1 VRAFLIA
8 LAACSLLAA
17 PASAQASKKHP
28 PKRRGGE
35 VRRIHNLPK
44 GPLARFLARQVGPV
58 KTVPKARH
66 RSLLAY
72 TSAVSP
78 SFTADASGNHKL
90 YLVRSYDIPADD
102 PSATRLA
109 NLSWTYDSAVAA
121 IAFDSYGATYAA
133 QELLDQL
140 KALQRTDGS
149 LDFAYD
155 VSNGD
160 SVQQFRTGTIAWA
173 GYAALLHELK
183 TQNGKYNSLISGVA
197 DWLLQRQNATTGL
210 LTGGPDVNWVS
221 TQNNMVAYLFFAT
234 LAGHPIGDLK
244 ASDMSAVANKI
255 AGGIDS
261 RLTITP
267 AAGQL
272 GFVQGIND
280 PVRPLDAQT
289 LGVMY
294 LVTRNRAADAAKV
307 RAYIDAA
314 FKVTNRTIVKSSAT
328 STYNMTYAANGPFT
342 GYRPYA
348 TGGPDVLWEEGTA
361 QALVATDMLGQD
373 DTAQNAALVAWGSVG
388 PLQADRTVTNSSINE
403 YHVWPASA
411 AASWMMLG
419 AFGLPR

>member
-8 LAACSLLAA
+8 VAACSLLAA
-17 PASAQASKKHP
+17 PASAQASKHP

-44 GPLARFLARQVGPV
+44 RPLARFLARQIGPV
-58 KTVPKARH
+58 KAVPKARK
-66 RSLLAY
+66 RALLAH
-72 TSAVSP
+72 TSAVTP
-78 SFTADASGNHKL
+78 SFVADSSGNHKL
-90 YLVRSYDIPADD
+90 YLARSYDIPADD
-102 PSATRLA
+102 PSAVRLA
-109 NLSWTYDSAVAA
+109 NLSWTYDSAVTA
-121 IAFDSYGATYAA
+121 IAFDSYGAVYAA

-160 SVQQFRTGTIAWA
+160 SVQQFRTGTIAWV
-173 GYAALLHELK
+173 GYAAMLHELQ
-183 TQNGKYNSLISGVA
+183 TGNGKYNSVISGVA
-197 DWLLQRQNATTGL
+197 QWLLQRQNATTGL
-210 LTGGPDVNWVS
+210 LTGGPDVSWVS
-221 TQNNMVAYLFFAT
+221 TQNNMVAYLLFSA

-255 AGGIDS
+255 AAGIDS

-267 AAGQL
+267 ATGQL
-272 GFVQGIND
+272 GFVQGLND
-280 PVRPLDAQT
+280 PLRPLDAQT
-289 LGVMY
+289 LGVQY
-294 LVTRNRAADAAKV
+294 LVARNRAADAAKV

-314 FKVTNRTIVKSSAT
+314 FKVTNRTITKSSAT
-328 STYNMTYAANGPFT
+328 ATYNMTYAAAGPFT

-348 TGGPDVLWEEGTA
+348 SGGPDVLWEEGTA
-361 QALVATDMLGQD
+361 QALVATDLLGQD
-373 DTAQNAALVAWGSVG
+373 DSAQNLALAAWGAVG
-388 PLQADRTVTNSSINE
+388 PLQADRTVTNSSVNE

-411 AASWMMLG
+411 AASWMMLA

>member
-8 LAACSLLAA
+8 VAACLLLAA
-17 PASAQASKKHP
+17 PATAQAKKTP
-28 PKRRGGE
+28 PKRKGGE
-35 VRRIHNLPK
+35 VRRTHNLPK
-44 GPLARFLARQVGPV
+44 APLARFLARQVGPV
-58 KTVPKARH
+58 KTVPTARH

-78 SFTADASGNHKL
+78 NFVEDSSGNHKL
-90 YLVRSYDIPADD
+90 YLARSYDIPADD
-102 PSATRLA
+102 PSAVRLA

-121 IAFDSYGATYAA
+121 IAFDSYGASYAA

-155 VSNGD
+155 VSNGG
-160 SVQQFRTGTIAWA
+160 SVQQFRTGTIAWV

-183 TQNGKYNSLISGVA
+183 SGNGKYNSLIRGAA

-210 LTGGPDVNWVS
+210 LTGGPDVSWVS

-234 LAGHPIGDLK
+234 LAGHPVGDLK
-244 ASDMSAVANKI
+244 ASDMSAVANRI
-255 AGGIDS
+255 AAGIDS

-272 GFVQGIND
+272 GFVQGLND
-280 PVRPLDAQT
+280 AVRPLDAQT
-289 LGVMY
+289 LGVQY
-294 LVTRNRAADAAKV
+294 LVARNRAADAAKV

-314 FKVTNRTIVKSSAT
+314 FKVTNRTITKSSAPAN
-328 STYNMTYAANGPFT
+328 YNLTYAAAGPFT

-348 TGGPDVLWEEGTA
+348 SGGPDVLWEEGTA
-361 QALVATDMLGQD
+361 QALVATDLIGQD
-373 DTAQNAALVAWGSVG
+373 DSAQNLALAAWGAVG
-388 PLQADRTVTNSSINE
+388 PLQADRTVTNSSVNE

-411 AASWMMLG
+411 AASWMMLA
-419 AFGLPR
+419 AFGFPR

>member
-8 LAACSLLAA
+8 LAACCLLAA
-17 PASAQASKKHP
+17 PASAKTP
-28 PKRRGGE
+28 PKRKGGE

-44 GPLARFLARQVGPV
+44 RPLARFLARQIGPV
-58 KTVPKARH
+58 KAVPKARKRAAIAH
-66 RSLLAY
+66 AAA
-72 TSAVSP
+72 AVSP
-78 SFTADASGNHKL
+78 NFVADSSGNHTL

-102 PSATRLA
+102 PSAARLA

-155 VSNGD
+155 VSDGD
-160 SVQQFRTGTIAWA
+160 SVQQFRTGTIAWV
-173 GYAALLHELK
+173 GYAAMLHELK
-183 TQNGKYNSLISGVA
+183 TENGKYNSVITGVA
-197 DWLLQRQNATTGL
+197 QWLLQRQNATTGL
-210 LTGGPDVNWVS
+210 LTGGPDVSWVS

-234 LAGHPIGDLK
+234 LASHPIGDFK

-272 GFVQGIND
+272 GFVQGLND
-280 PVRPLDAQT
+280 PLRPLDAQT
-289 LGVMY
+289 LGVQY
-294 LVTRNRAADAAKV
+294 LVARNRAADAAKV

-314 FKVTNRTIVKSSAT
+314 FKVTNRTISKSSAT
-328 STYNMTYAANGPFT
+328 PTYNMTYAANGPFT

-361 QALVATDMLGQD
+361 QALVATDLLGQD
-373 DTAQNAALVAWGSVG
+373 DTAQNLALAAWGAVG
-388 PLQADRTVTNSSINE
+388 PLQSDRTVTTSTVNE

-411 AASWMMLG
+411 AASWMMLA
-419 AFGLPR
+419 AFGLSR

>member
-8 LAACSLLAA
+8 VAACCLLAA
-17 PASAQASKKHP
+17 PATAQAKKHP
-28 PKRRGGE
+28 PKRKGGE

-44 GPLARFLARQVGPV
+44 HPLARFLARQIGPV
-58 KTVPKARH
+58 KPAPKARK
-66 RSLLAY
+66 RALLAH

-78 SFTADASGNHKL
+78 NFVADASGDHKL
-90 YLVRSYDIPADD
+90 YLARSYDIPSDD

-109 NLSWTYDSAVAA
+109 NLSWTYDSAIAA
-121 IAFDSYGATYAA
+121 LAFDSYGATYAA

-155 VSNGD
+155 VADGD
-160 SVQQFRTGTIAWA
+160 SVQQFRTGTIAWV
-173 GYAALLHELK
+173 GYAALLHRLK
-183 TQNGKYNSLISGVA
+183 TGNGKYNSLISGVA
-197 DWLLQRQNATTGL
+197 DWLLERQGATTGL
-210 LTGGPDVNWVS
+210 LTGGPDVSWVS
-221 TQNNMVAYLFFAT
+221 TQNNMVAYLFFST
-234 LAGHPIGDLK
+234 LATDPIGSLK
-244 ASDMSAVANKI
+244 AGELTAAANRI

-272 GFVQGIND
+272 GFVEGIND
-280 PVRPLDAQT
+280 PLRPLDAQT

-294 LVTRNRAADAAKV
+294 LLARDRTADAAKV

-314 FKVTNRTIVKSSAT
+314 FKLTNRTITKSSAT
-328 STYNMTYAANGPFT
+328 ATYNMTYAANGPFT

-361 QALVATDMLGQD
+361 QALVATDLLGHD
-373 DTAQNAALVAWGSVG
+373 DSAQNLALIAWGLVG
-388 PLQADRTVTNSSINE
+388 PLQSDRTVTTSVNE

-411 AASWMMLG
+411 AAGWMTLA

>member
-1 VRAFLIA
+1 VRTLLISA
-8 LAACSLLAA
+8 AACLLLAA
-17 PASAQASKKHP
+17 PASAKTP
-28 PKRRGGE
+28 PKRKGGE
-35 VRRIHNLPK
+35 VRRTHNLPK
-44 GPLARFLARQVGPV
+44 RPLARFLARQIGPV
-58 KTVPKARH
+58 KSVPKAR
-66 RSLLAY
+66 RSLLAH

-78 SFTADASGNHKL
+78 NFVADASGDHKL

-102 PSATRLA
+102 PSAARLA

-155 VSNGD
+155 VSDGD
-160 SVQQFRTGTIAWA
+160 SVQQFRTGTIAWV
-173 GYAALLHELK
+173 GYAAMLHK
-183 TQNGKYNSLISGVA
+183 QRTGNGKYNSLISGVA
-197 DWLLQRQNATTGL
+197 DWLLKRQSATTGL
-210 LTGGPDVNWVS
+210 LAGGPDVSWVS
-221 TQNNMVAYLFFAT
+221 TQNNMVAYLFFSA
-234 LAGHPIGDLK
+234 LASDPVGSLK
-244 ASDMSAVANKI
+244 ASDMTAVANKI

-267 AAGQL
+267 ASGQL
-272 GFVQGIND
+272 GFVQGVND
-280 PVRPLDAQT
+280 ALRPLDAQT
-289 LGVMY
+289 LGVLY
-294 LVTRNRAADAAKV
+294 LLARNRATDAAKV

-314 FKVTNRTIVKSSAT
+314 FKVTNRTIAKSSAT
-328 STYNMTYAANGPFT
+328 STYNMTYAAGGPFT

-361 QALVATDMLGQD
+361 QALVATDALGQD
-373 DTAQNAALVAWGSVG
+373 DSAQNLALAAWGMVG
-388 PLQADRTVTNSSINE
+388 PLQSDRTVTSSVNE

-411 AASWMMLG
+411 AASWMMLA

>member
-1 VRAFLIA
+1 VRALLLA
-8 LAACSLLAA
+8 VAACCLLAA
-17 PASAQASKKHP
+17 PASAKTP
-28 PKRRGGE
+28 PKRKGGE

-44 GPLARFLARQVGPV
+44 GPLARFLARQLGPV

-66 RSLLAY
+66 RSLLAH

-78 SFTADASGNHKL
+78 SFVADSSGHHKL

-109 NLSWTYDSAVAA
+109 NLSWTYDSAMAA
-121 IAFDSYGATYAA
+121 IAFDSYGATFAA

-173 GYAALLHELK
+173 GYAALLHK
-183 TQNGKYNSLISGVA
+183 DITGNGKYNSLISGVA
-197 DWLLQRQNATTGL
+197 DWLIKRQSATTGL
-210 LTGGPDVNWVS
+210 LTGGPDVSWVS
-221 TQNNMVAYLFFAT
+221 TQNNMVAYLFFAA
-234 LAGHPIGDLK
+234 LAANPIGDLK
-244 ASDMSAVANKI
+244 ASDMTAVANKI

-261 RLTITP
+261 RLTIAP

-272 GFVQGIND
+272 GFVQGLND
-280 PVRPLDAQT
+280 ALRPLDAQT
-289 LGVMY
+289 LGVLY
-294 LVTRNRAADAAKV
+294 LVARNRAADAAKV
-307 RAYIDAA
+307 RAYIDSA
-314 FKVTNRTIVKSSAT
+314 FKVTNRTITKSSAT

-348 TGGPDVLWEEGTA
+348 GGGPDVLWEEGTA
-361 QALVATDMLGQD
+361 QALVATDVLGQD
-373 DTAQNAALVAWGSVG
+373 DTAQNAALVAWGLNG
-388 PLQADRTVTNSSINE
+388 PLQADRTVTTSSVNE

>member
-1 VRAFLIA
+1 VRTLLIA
-8 LAACSLLAA
+8 LAGCLLLAA
-17 PASAQASKKHP
+17 PASAKTP
-28 PKRRGGE
+28 PKRKGGE
-35 VRRIHNLPK
+35 VRRTHNLPK
-44 GPLARFLARQVGPV
+44 RPLARFLARQIGPV
-58 KTVPKARH
+58 RAVPKARH
-66 RSLLAY
+66 KLLARA
-72 TSAVSP
+72 SAVAP
-78 SFTADASGNHKL
+78 NFVADASGDHKL

-155 VSNGD
+155 VSDGD
-160 SVQQFRTGTIAWA
+160 SVQQFRTGTIAWV
-173 GYAALLHELK
+173 GYAAMMHKLR
-183 TQNGKYNSLISGVA
+183 TGNGKYNSLISGVA
-197 DWLLQRQNATTGL
+197 DWLLTRQSATTGL
-210 LTGGPDVNWVS
+210 LTGGPDVSWVS
-221 TQNNMVAYLFFAT
+221 TQNNMVAYLFFSLLAT
-234 LAGHPIGDLK
+234 DPVGSLK
-244 ASDMSAVANKI
+244 ASDVTAAANKI
-255 AGGIDS
+255 AAGIDS

-267 AAGQL
+267 APGQL
-272 GFVQGIND
+272 GFVQGLND
-280 PVRPLDAQT
+280 PLRPLDAQT

-294 LVTRNRAADAAKV
+294 LSARNRTADAAKV
-307 RAYIDAA
+307 RGYIDAGFA
-314 FKVTNRTIVKSSAT
+314 VTNRTIVKSSAT

-361 QALVATDMLGQD
+361 QALVATDLLGQD
-373 DTAQNAALVAWGSVG
+373 DTAQNRALAAWGVVG
-388 PLQADRTVTNSSINE
+388 PLQSDRTVTTSAVNE

-411 AASWMMLG
+411 AASWMMLA

>member
-1 VRAFLIA
+1 VRAFLLA
-8 LAACSLLAA
+8 VAACLLLAA
-17 PASAQASKKHP
+17 PASAKTP
-28 PKRRGGE
+28 PKRKGGE

-44 GPLARFLARQVGPV
+44 RPLPRFLARQIGPV
-58 KTVPKARH
+58 KAVPKARH
-66 RSLLAY
+66 KLARAAAAGV
-72 TSAVSP
+72 TPNFVSD
-78 SFTADASGNHKL
+78 SSGNHKL

-160 SVQQFRTGTIAWA
+160 SVQQFRTGTIAWV
-173 GYAALLHELK
+173 GYAALLHELQ
-183 TQNGKYNSLISGVA
+183 TGNGKYNNLITGTA
-197 DWLLQRQNATTGL
+197 QWLLQRQNATTGL
-210 LTGGPDVNWVS
+210 LTGGPDVSWVS
-221 TQNNMVAYLFFAT
+221 TQNNMVAYLFFNA
-234 LAGHPIGDLK
+234 LAGHPIGTLK
-244 ASDMSAVANKI
+244 ASDMSTAANKI

-272 GFVQGIND
+272 GFVEGVND
-280 PVRPLDAQT
+280 ALRPLDAQT

-294 LVTRNRAADAAKV
+294 LVARNRTADAAKV

-314 FKVTNRTIVKSSAT
+314 FKVTNRTITKSSAPAN
-328 STYNMTYAANGPFT
+328 YNLTYAASGPFT

-361 QALVATDMLGQD
+361 QALVATDLLGQD
-373 DTAQNAALVAWGSVG
+373 DSAQNLALAAWGVVG
-388 PLQADRTVTNSSINE
+388 PLQSDRTVANSTVNE

-411 AASWMMLG
+411 AASWMILG

>member
-1 VRAFLIA
+1 VRLSLIV
-8 LAACSLLAA
+8 LAACLLLAA
-17 PASAQASKKHP
+17 PAAAKTP
-28 PKRRGGE
+28 PKRKGGD

-44 GPLARFLARQVGPV
+44 RPLARFLARQVGPV

-66 RSLLAY
+66 KLARAA
-72 TSAVSP
+72 AVSP
-78 SFTADASGNHKL
+78 IFVADASGDHKL

-102 PSATRLA
+102 PSAVRLA

-140 KALQRTDGS
+140 KALQRQDGS

-155 VSNGD
+155 VSDGD

-183 TQNGKYNSLISGVA
+183 TENGKYNSLISGVA
-197 DWLLQRQNATTGL
+197 DWLLERQNATTGL
-210 LTGGPDVNWVS
+210 LTGGPDVSWVS
-221 TQNNMVAYLFFAT
+221 TQNNMVAYLFFST
-234 LAGHPIGDLK
+234 LATHPIGDLK
-244 ASDMSAVANKI
+244 SSDMAAVAGKI
-255 AGGIDS
+255 AAGIDA

-272 GFVQGIND
+272 GFIQGIND
-280 PVRPLDAQT
+280 PLRPLDAQT
-289 LGVMY
+289 LGVQY
-294 LVTRNRAADAAKV
+294 LVARNRAADAAKV
-307 RAYIDAA
+307 RAYIDAS
-314 FKVTNRTIVKSSAT
+314 FKLTNRTIVKSSAT

-348 TGGPDVLWEEGTA
+348 SGGPDVLWEEGTA
-361 QALVATDMLGQD
+361 QALVATDLLGQD
-373 DTAQNAALVAWGSVG
+373 DTAQNLALAAWGAVG
-388 PLQADRTVTNSSINE
+388 PLQSDRTVTSTVNE

-411 AASWMMLG
+411 AAGWMMLA

>member
-1 VRAFLIA
+1 VRLLPLAV
-8 LAACSLLAA
+8 AACLLPAA
-17 PASAQASKKHP
+17 PSAYAKTP
-28 PKRRGGE
+28 PKRKGGE

-44 GPLARFLARQVGPV
+44 RPLPRFLARQIGPV
-58 KTVPKARH
+58 KAVPKARKH
-66 RSLLAY
+66 AALARAA
-72 TSAVSP
+72 AVSP
-78 SFTADASGNHKL
+78 TFVEDASGDHKL

-102 PSATRLA
+102 PSAARLA
-109 NLSWTYDSAVAA
+109 NLSWTYDSAIAA

-155 VSNGD
+155 VSDGD

-173 GYAALLHELK
+173 GYAALLHELQ
-183 TQNGKYNSLISGVA
+183 TENGKYNSLISGVA
-197 DWLLQRQNATTGL
+197 DWLLERQNATTGL
-210 LTGGPDVNWVS
+210 LTGGPDVGWVS
-221 TQNNMVAYLFFAT
+221 TQNNMVAYLFFST

-244 ASDMSAVANKI
+244 ASDMADVASRI
-255 AGGIDS
+255 AAGIDS
-261 RLTITP
+261 RLTIQP

-272 GFVQGIND
+272 GFVQGLND
-280 PVRPLDAQT
+280 ALRPLDAQT
-289 LGVMY
+289 LGVLY
-294 LVTRNRAADAAKV
+294 LLARNRAADAAKV

-328 STYNMTYAANGPFT
+328 ATYNMTYAASGPFS

-348 TGGPDVLWEEGTA
+348 SGGPDVLWEEGTA
-361 QALVATDMLGQD
+361 QALVATDLLGQD
-373 DTAQNAALVAWGSVG
+373 DTAQNLALAAWGAVG
-388 PLQADRTVTNSSINE
+388 PLQADRTVTTSRVNE

-411 AASWMMLG
+411 AAGWMMLA

>member
-8 LAACSLLAA
+8 LAACCLLAA
-17 PASAQASKKHP
+17 PASAKTP
-28 PKRRGGE
+28 PKRKGGE

-44 GPLARFLARQVGPV
+44 RPLARFLARQLGPV
-58 KTVPKARH
+58 KAVPKARK
-66 RSLLAY
+66 RVAIARAA
-72 TSAVSP
+72 AVGP
-78 SFTADASGNHKL
+78 NFVADASGDHKL

-109 NLSWTYDSAVAA
+109 NLSWTYDSAVAS

-160 SVQQFRTGTIAWA
+160 SVQQFRTGTIAWV
-173 GYAALLHELK
+173 GYAALLHELQ
-183 TQNGKYNSLISGVA
+183 TENGKYNSVITGVA

-210 LTGGPDVNWVS
+210 LTGGPDVSWVS
-221 TQNNMVAYLFFAT
+221 TQNNMVAYLFFST

-244 ASDMSAVANKI
+244 AGDMTAVANDI
-255 AGGIDS
+255 AAGIDS

-280 PVRPLDAQT
+280 ALRPLDAQT
-289 LGVMY
+289 LGVQY
-294 LVTRNRAADAAKV
+294 LVARNRAADAAKV

-361 QALVATDMLGQD
+361 QALVATHLLGQD
-373 DTAQNAALVAWGSVG
+373 DTAQNLALAAWGVVG
-388 PLQADRTVTNSSINE
+388 PLQSDRTVTTSVNE
-403 YHVWPASA
+403 YHVWPAA
-411 AASWMMLG
+411 ATASWMMLA

>member
-1 VRAFLIA
+1 MRTLLIA
-8 LAACSLLAA
+8 VAACLLLAA
-17 PASAQASKKHP
+17 PAAAKTP
-28 PKRRGGE
+28 PKRKGGE
-35 VRRIHNLPK
+35 VRRTYNLPK
-44 GPLARFLARQVGPV
+44 RPLPRFLARQIGPI
-58 KTVPKARH
+58 KAVPKARH
-66 RSLLAY
+66 KLLARAA
-72 TSAVSP
+72 AVSP
-78 SFTADASGNHKL
+78 NFVADASGDHKL

-102 PSATRLA
+102 PSAARLA

-155 VSNGD
+155 VSDGD
-160 SVQQFRTGTIAWA
+160 SVQQFRTGTIAWV
-173 GYAALLHELK
+173 GYAAMLHKLR
-183 TQNGKYNSLISGVA
+183 TGNGKYNSLISGVA
-197 DWLLQRQNATTGL
+197 DWLLKRQSATTGL
-210 LTGGPDVNWVS
+210 LTGGPDVSWVS
-221 TQNNMVAYLFFAT
+221 TQNNMVAHLFFSLLAT
-234 LAGHPIGDLK
+234 DPVGSLK
-244 ASDMSAVANKI
+244 ASDVTAAADKI
-255 AGGIDS
+255 AAGIDS

-267 AAGQL
+267 ATGQL
-272 GFVQGIND
+272 GFVQGLND
-280 PVRPLDAQT
+280 PLRPLDAQT

-294 LVTRNRAADAAKV
+294 LIARNRAADAAKV

-373 DTAQNAALVAWGSVG
+373 DTAQDLALATWGVVG
-388 PLQADRTVTNSSINE
+388 PLQSDRTVTTSTVNE

-411 AASWMMLG
+411 AASWMMLA